1 MKNLKSFGFLTVVLI
16 IISTLLLTGCNVDD
30 PLKVIGATV
39 NEKGELVINYADGQT
54 ENLGEVEPEEENS
67 KPNADNNI
75 GGSSGAPI
83 ISTETDV
90 ALATSKGLRSS
101 VSIFCTFGEIE
112 TDDAYYSAGSGVIF
126 KLDKANGN
134 AFIITNYHV
143 VYDKSEGISKEI
155 SVYLYGGEYSE
166 AEIKATYV
174 GGSLNYDIAV
184 LYVEDSEIIKNSCV
198 VAADIA
204 DSDHIFVGQ
213 TAIAIGN
220 AEGYGLS
227 ASSGVISVDSEYIDM
242 IAPDEITQV
251 SFRVMR
257 IDTAVNH
264 GNSGGGLFN
273 AQGELIGIVNAKII
287 DETVENIGY
296 AIPSTLAVAVANNI
310 IDNCFEKECST
321 LQRCLLGITITPTSS
336 SAIYDESTGLVGIVE
351 SIGVV
356 EVSEGSI
363 AYGIVEAD
371 DILVSATLNG
381 ITKEITRQFHV
392 IDLMINARPGDTMY
406 LTVLRDGETVTVSV
420 EITEDCVTS
429 Y

>member
-1 MKNLKSFGFLTVVLI
+1 MKNLRKCGIFAVVLI
-16 IISTLLLTGCNVDD
+16 ILSTLLLTGCNVDD
-30 PLKVIGATV
+30 SLKVIGATV
-39 NEKGELVINYADGQT
+39 NEKGELVINYADGKT
-54 ENLGEVEPEEENS
+54 ENIEVETPTV
-67 KPNADNNI
+67 
-75 GGSSGAPI
+75 G
-83 ISTETDV
+83 TETDV

-101 VSIFCTFGEIE
+101 VSIFCTFGEA
-112 TDDAYYSAGSGVIF
+112 DNNSAYYSAGSGVIF
-126 KLDKANGN
+126 KLDKTNGK

-143 VYDKSEGISKEI
+143 VYDRNAGVSNNI
-155 SVYLYGGEYSE
+155 SVYLYGSEYADS
-166 AEIKATYV
+166 EIKATYV

-184 LYVEDSEIIKNSCV
+184 LYVEDSEIIKNSCA

-287 DETVENIGY
+287 DENVENIGY

-321 LQRCLLGITITPTSS
+321 LQRCLLGITITTTSS
-336 SAIYDESTGLVGIVE
+336 SAIYDEDTGLVQIVE

-356 EVSEGSI
+356 EVSKGSI
-363 AYGIVEAD
+363 AYGIVEEND
-371 DILVSATLNG
+371 VLVSATLNG

-406 LTVLRDGETVTVSV
+406 LTVMRGDETVTLSI

>member
-1 MKNLKSFGFLTVVLI
+1 MKNLRKYGLFAVVLI
-16 IISTLLLTGCNVDD
+16 ILSTLLLTGCNVDD
-30 PLKVIGATV
+30 SLKVIGATV
-39 NEKGELVINYADGQT
+39 NEKGELVINYADGKT
-54 ENLGEVEPEEENS
+54 ENLGEVKPEEENS
-67 KPNADNNI
+67 KPNTDNNV

-83 ISTETDV
+83 ISTEADV
-90 ALATSKGLRSS
+90 SLATSKGLRSS
-101 VSIFCTFGEIE
+101 VSIFCTFGTESSP
-112 TDDAYYSAGSGVIF
+112 YYSAGSGVIF
-126 KLDKANGN
+126 KLDKRNGK
-134 AFIITNYHV
+134 AFIVTNYHV
-143 VYDKSEGISKEI
+143 VYDKNEGISKEI
-155 SVYLYGGEYSE
+155 SVYLYGNEYADS
-166 AEIKATYV
+166 EIKATYV

-184 LYVEDSEIIKNSCV
+184 LYVADSEIIKNSCV

-204 DSDHIFVGQ
+204 DSDRISVGQ

-227 ASSGVISVDSEYIDM
+227 ASSGVISIDSEYIDM

-273 AQGELIGIVNAKII
+273 AQGKLIGIVNAKII
-287 DETVENIGY
+287 DENVENIGY

-336 SAIYDESTGLVGIVE
+336 SAIYDESTGLVSIVE
-351 SIGVV
+351 SIGVA

-371 DILVSATLNG
+371 DILISATLNG

-406 LTVLRDGETVTVSV
+406 LTVMRGDETVTLSI

>member
-1 MKNLKSFGFLTVVLI
+1 MKNLKSFGLFAVVII

-30 PLKVIGATV
+30 SLKVLGATI
-39 NEKGELVINYADGQT
+39 NEKGELVINYADGKT
-54 ENLGEVEPEEENS
+54 ENLGEVVPEEESS
-67 KPNADNNI
+67 KPNTDNNV

-83 ISTETDV
+83 VGTETDV
-90 ALATSKGLRSS
+90 ALAASKGLRSS
-101 VSIFCTFGEIE
+101 VSIFCTFGQSD
-112 TDDAYYSAGSGVIF
+112 TASAYYSAGSGVIF

-143 VYDKSEGISKEI
+143 VYDKNEGISKEI
-155 SVYLYGGEYSE
+155 GVYLYGGEYTDS
-166 AEIKATYV
+166 EIKATYV

-184 LYVEDSEIIKNSCV
+184 LYVEDSEVIKNSCA

-204 DSDHIFVGQ
+204 DSDHISVGQ

-242 IAPDEITQV
+242 IAPDDITAV

-287 DETVENIGY
+287 DENVENIGY

-310 IDNCFEKECST
+310 IDNCFGKECST
-321 LQRCLLGITITPTSS
+321 LQRCLLGITISTTSS
-336 SAIYDESTGLVGIVE
+336 SAIYDESTGLVRIVE

-363 AYGIVEAD
+363 AYGIVEAN

-406 LTVLRDGETVTVSV
+406 LTVERGEETVTVSIK
-420 EITEDCVTS
+420 ITEDCVTS

>member
-1 MKNLKSFGFLTVVLI
+1 MKNLKSFGFLAVVLI

-30 PLKVIGATV
+30 ASKIVGATV
-39 NEKGELVINYADGQT
+39 NEKGDLVINYGDGNT
-54 ENLGEVEPEEENS
+54 EILGETEPEEESSN
-67 KPNADNNI
+67 PNTDSNI
-75 GGSSGAPI
+75 EGSPEEPI

-90 ALATSKGLRSS
+90 TLATSKGLRSS
-101 VSIFCTFGEIE
+101 VSIFCTFGTENSP
-112 TDDAYYSAGSGVIF
+112 YYSAGSGVIF
-126 KLDKANGN
+126 KLDKRNGK

-143 VYDKSEGISKEI
+143 VYDKNGGISKEI

-166 AEIKATYV
+166 AEINATYV
-174 GGSLNYDIAV
+174 GGSLNYDIAI
-184 LYVEDSEIIKNSCV
+184 LYVEDSEIIKNSC
-198 VAADIA
+198 AAAVDVA
-204 DSDHIFVGQ
+204 DSDNIFVGQ

-242 IAPDEITQV
+242 IAPDDITQV

-287 DETVENIGY
+287 DENVENIGY
-296 AIPSTLAVAVANNI
+296 AIPSTLVVAVANNI
-310 IDNCFEKECST
+310 IDNCFEKDCST
-321 LQRCLLGITITPTSS
+321 LQRCLLGITIRTENS
-336 SAIYDESTGLVGIVE
+336 SAVYDESTRLVRIVE

-356 EVSEGSI
+356 EVSKGSI

-406 LTVLRDGETVTVSV
+406 LTVKRGEETITVSI

>member
-1 MKNLKSFGFLTVVLI
+1 MKNLKSFGFLAVVLI

-30 PLKVIGATV
+30 ASKIVGATV
-39 NEKGELVINYADGQT
+39 NEKGDLVINYGDGNT
-54 ENLGEVEPEEENS
+54 EILGETEPEEESSN
-67 KPNADNNI
+67 PNTDSNI
-75 GGSSGAPI
+75 EGSPEEPI

-90 ALATSKGLRSS
+90 TLATSKGLRSS
-101 VSIFCTFGEIE
+101 VSIFCTFGTENSQ
-112 TDDAYYSAGSGVIF
+112 YYSAGSGVIF
-126 KLDKANGN
+126 KLDKRNGK

-143 VYDKSEGISKEI
+143 VYDKNEGISKEI
-155 SVYLYGGEYSE
+155 GVYLYGGEYSE
-166 AEIKATYV
+166 AEINATYV

-184 LYVEDSEIIKNSCV
+184 LYIEDSEIIKNSCA
-198 VAADIA
+198 VAVDVA
-204 DSDHIFVGQ
+204 DSDNIFVGQ

-273 AQGELIGIVNAKII
+273 AQGKLIGIVNAKII
-287 DETVENIGY
+287 DEHVENIGY
-296 AIPSTLAVAVANNI
+296 AIPSTLVVAVANNI
-310 IDNCFEKECST
+310 IDNCFEKDCST
-321 LQRCLLGITITPTSS
+321 LQRCLLGITIRTENS
-336 SAIYDESTGLVGIVE
+336 SAVYDESTGLVRIVE
-351 SIGVV
+351 SIGIV
-356 EVSEGSI
+356 EVSKGSI
-363 AYGIVEAD
+363 AYGIVESD

-406 LTVLRDGETVTVSV
+406 LTVKRGEETITVSI

>member
-1 MKNLKSFGFLTVVLI
+1 MKNLKSFGFLAVVLI

-30 PLKVIGATV
+30 ASKIVGATV
-39 NEKGELVINYADGQT
+39 NEKGDLVINYGDGNT
-54 ENLGEVEPEEENS
+54 EILGETEPEEESSNS
-67 KPNADNNI
+67 NTDSNI
-75 GGSSGAPI
+75 EGSPEEPI

-90 ALATSKGLRSS
+90 TLATSKGLRSS
-101 VSIFCTFGEIE
+101 VSVFCTFGTENSP
-112 TDDAYYSAGSGVIF
+112 YYSAGSGVIF
-126 KLDKANGN
+126 KLDKRNGK

-143 VYDKSEGISKEI
+143 VYDKNEGISKEI

-166 AEIKATYV
+166 AEINATYV

-184 LYVEDSEIIKNSCV
+184 LYVEDSEIIKNSC
-198 VAADIA
+198 AAAVDVA
-204 DSDHIFVGQ
+204 DSDNIFVGQ

-273 AQGELIGIVNAKII
+273 AQGKLIGIVNAKII
-287 DETVENIGY
+287 DEHVENIGY
-296 AIPSTLAVAVANNI
+296 AIPSTLVVAVANNI
-310 IDNCFEKECST
+310 IDNCFEKDCSA
-321 LQRCLLGITITPTSS
+321 LQRCLLGITIRTETS
-336 SAIYDESTGLVGIVE
+336 SAIYDDSTGLVRIVE

-356 EVSEGSI
+356 EVSKGSI

-406 LTVLRDGETVTVSV
+406 LTVKRGEETITVSI

>member
-1 MKNLKSFGFLTVVLI
+1 MKNLRKYGLFAVVLI
-16 IISTLLLTGCNVDD
+16 ILSTLLLTGCNVDD
-30 PLKVIGATV
+30 SLKVIGATV
-39 NEKGELVINYADGQT
+39 NEKGELVINYADGKT
-54 ENLGEVEPEEENS
+54 ENLGEVKPEEENS
-67 KPNADNNI
+67 KPNTDNNV

-83 ISTETDV
+83 ISTEADV
-90 ALATSKGLRSS
+90 SLATSKGLRSS
-101 VSIFCTFGEIE
+101 VSIFCTFGTESSP
-112 TDDAYYSAGSGVIF
+112 YYSAGSGVIF
-126 KLDKANGN
+126 KLDKRNGK
-134 AFIITNYHV
+134 AFIVTNYHV
-143 VYDKSEGISKEI
+143 VYDKNEGISKEI
-155 SVYLYGGEYSE
+155 SVYLYGNEYADSE
-166 AEIKATYV
+166 INATYV

-204 DSDHIFVGQ
+204 DSDRISVGQ

-227 ASSGVISVDSEYIDM
+227 ASSGVISIDSEYIDM

-273 AQGELIGIVNAKII
+273 AQGKLIGIVNAKII
-287 DETVENIGY
+287 DENVENIGY

-336 SAIYDESTGLVGIVE
+336 SAIYDESTGLVSIVE
-351 SIGVV
+351 SIGVA

-371 DILVSATLNG
+371 DILISATLNG

-406 LTVLRDGETVTVSV
+406 LTVMRGDETVTLSI

>member
-1 MKNLKSFGFLTVVLI
+1 MKNLKSFGFLAVVLI

-30 PLKVIGATV
+30 ASKIVGATV
-39 NEKGELVINYADGQT
+39 NEKGDLVINYGDGNT
-54 ENLGEVEPEEENS
+54 EILGETEPEEESSN
-67 KPNADNNI
+67 PNTDSNI
-75 GGSSGAPI
+75 EGSPEEPI

-90 ALATSKGLRSS
+90 TLATSKGLRSS
-101 VSIFCTFGEIE
+101 VSIFCTFGTENSQ
-112 TDDAYYSAGSGVIF
+112 YYSAGSGVIF
-126 KLDKANGN
+126 KLDKRNGK

-143 VYDKSEGISKEI
+143 VYDKNEGISKEI
-155 SVYLYGGEYSE
+155 GVYLYGGEYSE
-166 AEIKATYV
+166 AEINATYV

-184 LYVEDSEIIKNSCV
+184 LYIEDSEIIKNSCA
-198 VAADIA
+198 VAVDVA
-204 DSDHIFVGQ
+204 DSDNIFVGQ

-273 AQGELIGIVNAKII
+273 AQGKLIGIVNAKII
-287 DETVENIGY
+287 DEHVENIGY
-296 AIPSTLAVAVANNI
+296 AIPSTLVVAVANNI
-310 IDNCFEKECST
+310 IDNCFEKDCST
-321 LQRCLLGITITPTSS
+321 LQRCLLGITIRTENS
-336 SAIYDESTGLVGIVE
+336 SAVYDESTGLVRIVE
-351 SIGVV
+351 SIGIV
-356 EVSEGSI
+356 EVSKGSI
-363 AYGIVEAD
+363 AYGIVESD

-406 LTVLRDGETVTVSV
+406 LTVKRGDETVTLSI

>member
-1 MKNLKSFGFLTVVLI
+1 M
-16 IISTLLLTGCNVDD
+16 
-30 PLKVIGATV
+30 
-39 NEKGELVINYADGQT
+39 
-54 ENLGEVEPEEENS
+54 
-67 KPNADNNI
+67 
-75 GGSSGAPI
+75 
-83 ISTETDV
+83 
-90 ALATSKGLRSS
+90 
-101 VSIFCTFGEIE
+101 
-112 TDDAYYSAGSGVIF
+112 
-126 KLDKANGN
+126 DKTNGK

-143 VYDKSEGISKEI
+143 VYDRNAGVSNNI
-155 SVYLYGGEYSE
+155 SVYLYGSEYADS
-166 AEIKATYV
+166 EIKATYV

-184 LYVEDSEIIKNSCV
+184 LYVEDSEIIKNSCA

-287 DETVENIGY
+287 DENVENIGY

-321 LQRCLLGITITPTSS
+321 LQRCLLGITITTTSS
-336 SAIYDESTGLVGIVE
+336 SAIYDEDTGLVQIVE

-356 EVSEGSI
+356 EVSKGSI
-363 AYGIVEAD
+363 AYGIVEEND
-371 DILVSATLNG
+371 VLVSATLNG

-406 LTVLRDGETVTVSV
+406 LTVMRGDETVTLSI

>member
-1 MKNLKSFGFLTVVLI
+1 MKNLKSFGFLAVVLI

-30 PLKVIGATV
+30 ASKIVGATV
-39 NEKGELVINYADGQT
+39 NEKGDLVINYGDGNT
-54 ENLGEVEPEEENS
+54 EILGETEPEEESSN
-67 KPNADNNI
+67 PNTDSNI
-75 GGSSGAPI
+75 EGSPEEPI

-90 ALATSKGLRSS
+90 TLATSKGLRSS
-101 VSIFCTFGEIE
+101 VSIFCTFGTENSP
-112 TDDAYYSAGSGVIF
+112 YYSAGSGVIF
-126 KLDKANGN
+126 KLDKRNGK

-143 VYDKSEGISKEI
+143 VYDKNEGISKEI

-166 AEIKATYV
+166 AEINATYV
-174 GGSLNYDIAV
+174 GGSLNYDIAI
-184 LYVEDSEIIKNSCV
+184 LYVEDSEIIKNSCA
-198 VAADIA
+198 VAVDVA
-204 DSDHIFVGQ
+204 DSDNIFVGQ

-287 DETVENIGY
+287 DENVENIGY
-296 AIPSTLAVAVANNI
+296 AIPSTLVVAVANNI
-310 IDNCFEKECST
+310 IDNCFEKDCST
-321 LQRCLLGITITPTSS
+321 LQRCLLGITIRTENS
-336 SAIYDESTGLVGIVE
+336 SAVYDESTGLVRIVE

-356 EVSEGSI
+356 EVSKGSI
-363 AYGIVEAD
+363 AYGSVEAD

-406 LTVLRDGETVTVSV
+406 LTVKRGEETITASI

>member
-1 MKNLKSFGFLTVVLI
+1 MKNLKSFGFLAVVLI

-30 PLKVIGATV
+30 ASKIVGATV
-39 NEKGELVINYADGQT
+39 NEKGDLVINYGDGNT
-54 ENLGEVEPEEENS
+54 EILGKTEPEEESSN
-67 KPNADNNI
+67 PNTDSNVE
-75 GGSSGAPI
+75 GSPEEPI

-90 ALATSKGLRSS
+90 TLATSKGLRSS
-101 VSIFCTFGEIE
+101 VSIFCTFGTEGSP
-112 TDDAYYSAGSGVIF
+112 YYSAGSGVIF
-126 KLDKANGN
+126 KLDKRNGK

-143 VYDKSEGISKEI
+143 VYDKNEGISKEI

-166 AEIKATYV
+166 AEINATYV

-184 LYVEDSEIIKNSCV
+184 LYVEDSEIIKNSC
-198 VAADIA
+198 AAAVDVA
-204 DSDHIFVGQ
+204 DSDNIFVGQ

-287 DETVENIGY
+287 DENVENIGY
-296 AIPSTLAVAVANNI
+296 AIPSTLVVAVANNI
-310 IDNCFEKECST
+310 IDNCFEKDCST
-321 LQRCLLGITITPTSS
+321 LQRCLLGITIRTENS
-336 SAIYDESTGLVGIVE
+336 SAVYDESTGLVRIVE

-356 EVSEGSI
+356 EVSKGSI

-406 LTVLRDGETVTVSV
+406 LTVMRGEETITVYI

>member
-1 MKNLKSFGFLTVVLI
+1 MKNLKSFGFLAVVLI

-30 PLKVIGATV
+30 ASKIVGATV
-39 NEKGELVINYADGQT
+39 NEKGDLVINYGDGKT
-54 ENLGEVEPEEENS
+54 EILGETEPEEESSN
-67 KPNADNNI
+67 PNTDSNI
-75 GGSSGAPI
+75 EGSPEEPI

-90 ALATSKGLRSS
+90 TLATSKGLRSS
-101 VSIFCTFGEIE
+101 VSIFCTFGTENSP
-112 TDDAYYSAGSGVIF
+112 YYSAGSGVIF
-126 KLDKANGN
+126 KLDKRNGK

-143 VYDKSEGISKEI
+143 VYDKNEGISKEI

-166 AEIKATYV
+166 AEINATYV

-184 LYVEDSEIIKNSCV
+184 LYVEDSEIIKNSC
-198 VAADIA
+198 AAAVDVA
-204 DSDHIFVGQ
+204 DSDNIFVGQ

-287 DETVENIGY
+287 DENVENIGY
-296 AIPSTLAVAVANNI
+296 AIPSTLVVAVANNI
-310 IDNCFEKECST
+310 IDNCFEKDCST
-321 LQRCLLGITITPTSS
+321 LQRCLLGITIRTEKS
-336 SAIYDESTGLVGIVE
+336 SAVYDESTGLVRIVE

-356 EVSEGSI
+356 EVSKGSI

-392 IDLMINARPGDTMY
+392 IDLMINARPGDTMN
-406 LTVLRDGETVTVSV
+406 LTVMRGDETVTLSIQ
-420 EITEDCVTS
+420 ITEDCVTS

>member
-1 MKNLKSFGFLTVVLI
+1 MKNLKSFGFLAVVLI
-16 IISTLLLTGCNVDD
+16 IISTLLLTGCNIDD
-30 PLKVIGATV
+30 SLKVIGATV
-39 NEKGELVINYADGQT
+39 NEKGELVINYGDGNT
-54 ENLGEVEPEEENS
+54 EILGETESEEESSNPNTDSNIEGSPEE
-67 KPNADNNI
+67 
-75 GGSSGAPI
+75 PI

-90 ALATSKGLRSS
+90 TLATSKGLRSS
-101 VSIFCTFGEIE
+101 VSVFCTFGTENSP
-112 TDDAYYSAGSGVIF
+112 YYSAGSGVIF
-126 KLDKANGN
+126 KLDKRNGK

-143 VYDKSEGISKEI
+143 VYDKNEGISKEI

-166 AEIKATYV
+166 AEINATYV
-174 GGSLNYDIAV
+174 GGSLNYDIAI
-184 LYVEDSEIIKNSCV
+184 LYVEDSEIIKNSCASAV
-198 VAADIA
+198 DVA
-204 DSDHIFVGQ
+204 DSDNIFVGQ

-287 DETVENIGY
+287 DENVENIGY
-296 AIPSTLAVAVANNI
+296 AIPSTLVVAVANNI
-310 IDNCFEKECST
+310 IDNCFEKDCST
-321 LQRCLLGITITPTSS
+321 LQRCLLGITIRTENS
-336 SAIYDESTGLVGIVE
+336 SAVYDESTGLVRIVE

-356 EVSEGSI
+356 EVSKGSI

-371 DILVSATLNG
+371 DILVSATLND

-406 LTVLRDGETVTVSV
+406 LTVKRGEETITLSI

>member
-1 MKNLKSFGFLTVVLI
+1 MKNLKSFGFLAVVLI

-30 PLKVIGATV
+30 ASKIVGATV
-39 NEKGELVINYADGQT
+39 NEKGDLVINYGDGNT
-54 ENLGEVEPEEENS
+54 EILGETEPEEESSN
-67 KPNADNNI
+67 PNTDSNI
-75 GGSSGAPI
+75 EGSPEEPI

-90 ALATSKGLRSS
+90 TLATSKGLRSS
-101 VSIFCTFGEIE
+101 VSIFCTFGTENSP
-112 TDDAYYSAGSGVIF
+112 YYSAGSGVIF
-126 KLDKANGN
+126 KLDKRNGK

-143 VYDKSEGISKEI
+143 VYDKNEGISKEI

-166 AEIKATYV
+166 AEINATYV

-184 LYVEDSEIIKNSCV
+184 LYVEDSEIIKKSCV
-198 VAADIA
+198 AAVDVA
-204 DSDHIFVGQ
+204 DSDNTFVGQ

-242 IAPDEITQV
+242 IAPDDITQV

-273 AQGELIGIVNAKII
+273 AQGKLIGIVNAKII
-287 DETVENIGY
+287 DEHVENIGY
-296 AIPSTLAVAVANNI
+296 AIPSTLVVAVANNI
-310 IDNCFEKECST
+310 IDNCFEKDCST
-321 LQRCLLGITITPTSS
+321 LQRCLLGITIRTETS
-336 SAIYDESTGLVGIVE
+336 SAIYDESTGLVRIVE

-356 EVSEGSI
+356 EVSKGSI

-406 LTVLRDGETVTVSV
+406 LTVMRGDETVTLSIQ
-420 EITEDCVTS
+420 ITEDCVTS